1 MWQEYWFAAAGCL
14 YAIVLMPAILSPKT
28 EMPRNGSIMTAV
40 LMAGS
45 GIAYG
50 TLNMPMATAMMF
62 VGAAQWTYL
71 AVYRPL
77 RYDGP
82 KRRFKTS
89 RRFRRLTPPD
99 EDSEQPTDISRLGG
113 C

>member
-14 YAIVLMPAILSPKT
+14 YAIVLMPAILSPRT
-28 EMPRNGSIMTAV
+28 EMPRNGSIMTAM
-40 LMAGS
+40 LMTGS
-45 GIAYG
+45 GIAYA
-50 TLNMPMATAMMF
+50 TLGMPMATVMML

-71 AVYRPL
+71 ATYRPL
-77 RYDGP
+77 RNDSS
-82 KRRFKTS
+82 RRRIRTS

-99 EDSEQPTDISRLGG
+99 AEDNQPTDISRLGG

>member
-14 YAIVLMPAILSPKT
+14 YAVVLMPAILSPKT
-28 EMPRNGSIMTAV
+28 EMPRNGSIMTAL
-40 LMAGS
+40 LMTGS
-45 GIAYG
+45 GVAYG
-50 TLNMPMATAMMF
+50 TLGMPMATVMML

-71 AVYRPL
+71 AAYRPL
-77 RYDGP
+77 RADGP
-82 KRRFKTS
+82 KRRIRTS

-99 EDSEQPTDISRLGG
+99 AEIDQPTDISRLGG